1 LFVSG
6 GNRDL
11 VYRYSWH
18 DNKAALVDSIPLG
31 PAPDSTGGRQYPAG
45 LACSGNVLY
54 VAENLSDSLAVVD
67 VAAKQVRQKLAVGP
81 YPYAVTV
88 TMDRRVFVSSWG
100 GSWVSEFIPG
110 RHGLDLWH
118 RIRVGRHPSAI
129 LMSPGNLRL
138 YATSAASDQIAVVNM
153 VTRGMPDLISDA
165 APGAPSE
172 GSTPNALA
180 FSPSGDRLY
189 VAEADNN
196 AVAVY
201 STQRRKAGKLLGR

>member
-1 LFVSG
+1 
-6 GNRDL
+6 
-11 VYRYSWH
+11 
-18 DNKAALVDSIPLG
+18 
-31 PAPDSTGGRQYPAG
+31 
-45 LACSGNVLY
+45 
-54 VAENLSDSLAVVD
+54 
-67 VAAKQVRQKLAVGP
+67 
-81 YPYAVTV
+81 VTV

-100 GSWVSEFIPG
+100 GSWVSEFIPD

-153 VTRGMPDLISDA
+153 VTRGMPDRISGA

-201 STQRRKAGKLLGR
+201 STQGKKAGKLLGRIPVEWYPTAVLARGDSLWVLNGKGKGTGPNPELSQPGRRKKNEDPHQYTLGQTSGTLTLTHAPAESELAALSARVTAANRC